1 MLDVHARGWWDE
13 ALDWAG
19 APPDLMPAPAEAGTP
34 AGHVAPGAL
43 PGAEGA
49 VLAVGGHDHLSA
61 AVGAGAVGEGDVLDS
76 CGTAEAWVRAVA
88 PQPPERMA
96 AAVARGITVGWH
108 AVPGRQ
114 ALLGSIRTGAILQ
127 RVLDLLGVAGDG
139 RAALEAAALESD
151 AGDLELRGMREETLA
166 LHGIG
171 REVSP
176 AAVWRAALESTGA
189 AGAGVLAAMAEIAGP
204 HQRLVV
210 TGGWAEGE
218 AARAV
223 KAVHLG
229 PFAHAPEGFT
239 GARGAALTA
248 GRAAGLWSIDE
259 APHADAVRA

>member
-1 MLDVHARGWWDE
+1 M
-13 ALDWAG
+13 
-19 APPDLMPAPAEAGTP
+19 
-34 AGHVAPGAL
+34 
-43 PGAEGA
+43 
-49 VLAVGGHDHLSA
+49 
-61 AVGAGAVGEGDVLDS
+61 LDS

-88 PQPPERMA
+88 PLPPERVA
-96 AAVARGITVGWH
+96 GSVARGITVGWH

-127 RVLDLLGVAGDG
+127 RVLDLLGVPAES
-139 RAALEAAALESD
+139 RAALERAALD
-151 AGDLELRGMREETLA
+151 AEPGGLELRGIRAETLE

-176 AAVWRAALESTGA
+176 ARVWRAALESTGA
-189 AGAGVLAAMAEIAGP
+189 AGAGVLGDMADVAGP
-204 HQRLVV
+204 HARLVV

-223 KAVHLG
+223 KAAHLG
-229 PFAHAPEGFT
+229 PFEHAPEGFT

-259 APHADAVRA
+259 APRRGAAEEVGA